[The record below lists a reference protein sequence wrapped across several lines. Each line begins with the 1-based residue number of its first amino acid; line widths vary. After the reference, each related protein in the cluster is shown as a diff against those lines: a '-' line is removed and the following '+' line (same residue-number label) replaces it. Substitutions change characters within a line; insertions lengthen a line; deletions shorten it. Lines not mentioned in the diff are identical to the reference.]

1 MSGKVNPM
9 KLHRHAPAAALALL
23 VVILGCSSPGGSVA
37 PMPAT
42 NAQSPPPLAQDR
54 AQDRGRDALIEAD
67 RQMKEL
73 EQLPRSTDPLVREA
87 MTRQIVDLRMR
98 SDRLLDDMTIDDGR
112 VHDSA
117 IHADVA
123 NLERTMSA
131 AANAER
137 QAEPF
142 VSAP

>member
-1 MSGKVNPM
+1 M

-23 VVILGCSSPGGSVA
+23 VVVLGCSSQGGSVA
-37 PMPAT
+37 PMRAT
-42 NAQSPPPLAQDR
+42 NAQSPAPVAQDR
-54 AQDRGRDALIEAD
+54 IQDRGRDALLEAD

-87 MTRQIVDLRMR
+87 MMRQIADLRVR

-117 IHADVA
+117 IHADVT
-123 NLERTMSA
+123 NLERTMTA

-137 QAEPF
+137 QAEPGPA
-142 VSAP
+142 AP